1 MRTWDRKSIYHSTL
15 VGYNREH
22 DEGLPCKVVAGPMS
36 SKDGSGKI
44 VRIRVLGEPED
55 DQHGYWLK
63 LENEDVVQS
72 FEEAD
77 LADERWLILE
87 AAGSR
92 EAATVRFKELPKDFE
107 DMVEAGVVETV
118 KPAAKTNGTA
128 TTSHK
133 AAEQVSIN
141 YDDDEF
147 LNSLLQ
153 AHNIVE
159 KYEEITGKPLDDHVR
174 TLATNLRNSKG
185 GGWQRD

>member
-15 VGYNREH
+15 VGYHREH
-22 DEGLPCKVVAGPMS
+22 DEGLPCKIVAGPMS

-44 VRIRVLGEPED
+44 VRLRVLGEPED
-55 DQHGYWLK
+55 DDHGYWLK
-63 LENEDVVQS
+63 LENEDVVQA

-92 EAATVRFKELPKDFE
+92 EAATVRFKELPNDFE
-107 DMVEAGVVETV
+107 AIAVEDT
-118 KPAAKTNGTA
+118 KPAAKTNGA
-128 TTSHK
+128 SHK

-141 YDDDEF
+141 YNDDEF

-153 AHNIVE
+153 AHNLVE
-159 KYEEITGKPLDDHVR
+159 KYQEITGVPLDDHVR

-185 GGWQRD
+185 GGWQKD